1 LNEPIASPKYLGNYP
16 KNRYSRL
23 VSGNLVAITIILY
36 SKASLPPYMKSASIP
51 KPKSPLEIINKETPK
66 PIGSQVLVKVEAC
79 GVCHSDIH
87 LWEGGYEGPEGEFL
101 KATDRGVR
109 YPLIPGH
116 EIAGVV
122 DEMGE
127 EVSSLSIFKKNNKV
141 LVFPWLGEG
150 MCPACR
156 EGDENLCD
164 KPRSLGIY
172 RDGGYSDYVLV
183 PSYRYLL
190 DITNDIETNLL
201 DMDTACTL
209 SCSSL
214 TAYGAINNAELK
226 PYDTAVIIGAGGLG
240 LMAIQLAKAITGATV
255 ISMDLD
261 DNKLKAAKENGADYI
276 VNSKKEDAVKAIME
290 LTQKLGADAIIDF
303 VNSSKS
309 TEADMQLMRKR
320 ARLVLVGL
328 YGGALKLNLVSM
340 PTRAYKL
347 IGSYTGNIAQLAEL
361 VSLARRGVIRPLVS
375 DKFNLEQA
383 TDALSRLKDGKIVGR
398 GVINPR

>member
-1 LNEPIASPKYLGNYP
+1 
-16 KNRYSRL
+16 
-23 VSGNLVAITIILY
+23 
-36 SKASLPPYMKSASIP
+36 MKSASIT
-51 KPKSPLEIINKETPK
+51 KPKSPLEIVTKETPK
-66 PIGSQVLVKVEAC
+66 PIGSQVLVRVEAC

-87 LWEGGYEGPEGEFL
+87 LWEGGYEGPDGEFL

-122 DEMGE
+122 EEVGE
-127 EVSSLSIFKKNNKV
+127 EVSSLNLFKKDSNV
-141 LVFPWLGEG
+141 LVYPWLGEG

-156 EGDENLCD
+156 EGNENLCD
-164 KPRSLGIY
+164 RPRSLGVY
-172 RDGGYSDYVLV
+172 NDGGYSEYVLV

-190 DITNDIETNLL
+190 DITNDIQTGSFDAN
-201 DMDTACTL
+201 TACTL
-209 SCSSL
+209 TCSSL
-214 TAYGAINNAELK
+214 TAYGAINNASLR

-240 LMAIQLAKAITGATV
+240 LMAIQLAKAITGSTV
-255 ISMDLD
+255 IALDLD
-261 DNKLKAAKENGADYI
+261 DNKLRTAKENGADYI
-276 VNSKKEDAVKAIME
+276 VNAMKENAVTAVME
-290 LTQKLGADAIIDF
+290 VTQKLGVDAVIDF

-309 TEADMQLMRKR
+309 TANGIQILRKR

-328 YGGALKLNLVSM
+328 YGGSIKLNLLSM

-361 VSLARRGVIRPLVS
+361 VSLTRRGVIKPLVS

-383 TDALSRLKDGKIVGR
+383 TEALSRLKEGKVVGR
-398 GVINPR
+398 GVINP